1 MPAILKRR
9 EILILGHKRVVF
21 SRLADGERCIP
32 FLYIVARGPRN
43 LPRDVWHAYLPFS
56 LCLFISIYVLV
67 WQIDKRGKDSV
78 GPWERGWNGL
88 GYACAR
94 CSASGKLHKDYTVYE
109 DVKSI
114 LPIYIHVYPVR
125 PCRDDLCEIIPSIWG
140 AVARYDRSDLFIIA
154 CGQSHLFMN
163 MLWSAM
169 ISCELTYHVATVL
182 LVSCGGVFPHKNLVL
197 SLGSKGYR
205 HNTCI

>member
-1 MPAILKRR
+1 MNVHPNRPPYEPACASVASGTPHTTATTPQSSL
-9 EILILGHKRVVF
+9 
-21 SRLADGERCIP
+21 LAP
-32 FLYIVARGPRN
+32 
-43 LPRDVWHAYLPFS
+43 
-56 LCLFISIYVLV
+56 
-67 WQIDKRGKDSV
+67 
-78 GPWERGWNGL
+78 GL
-88 GYACAR
+88 GWGDR
-94 CSASGKLHKDYTVYE
+94 TSANFGTFTSGKLHKDYTVYE

-169 ISCELTYHVATVL
+169 ISCELSYLVATVL
-182 LVSCGGVFPHKNLVL
+182 LVLCGDVFRHKIIEWKFELKSIFRPCL
-197 SLGSKGYR
+197 WLGDHLGEK
-205 HNTCI
+205 T

>member
-1 MPAILKRR
+1 MCEGLSHESGKLTTIWYEYDAISSAKLHSEHECWHPATPHCNPTWAGRIFQAPYEQL
-9 EILILGHKRVVF
+9 
-21 SRLADGERCIP
+21 
-32 FLYIVARGPRN
+32 
-43 LPRDVWHAYLPFS
+43 WHITVRYEYHTVYS
-56 LCLFISIYVLV
+56 
-67 WQIDKRGKDSV
+67 
-78 GPWERGWNGL
+78 
-88 GYACAR
+88 
-94 CSASGKLHKDYTVYE
+94 SGKLHKDYTVYE

-114 LPIYIHVYPVR
+114 LPIYIQVYPVR

-197 SLGSKGYR
+197 SLSSKEYR

>member
-1 MPAILKRR
+1 MRSSHGLLWFVCPRSSTYITIRSHCWHGTW
-9 EILILGHKRVVF
+9 IY
-21 SRLADGERCIP
+21 CI
-32 FLYIVARGPRN
+32 
-43 LPRDVWHAYLPFS
+43 S
-56 LCLFISIYVLV
+56 
-67 WQIDKRGKDSV
+67 
-78 GPWERGWNGL
+78 
-88 GYACAR
+88 
-94 CSASGKLHKDYTVYE
+94 SGKLHKDYTVYE

-169 ISCELTYHVATVL
+169 ISCELSYLAATVL
-182 LVSCGGVFPHKNLVL
+182 LVSCGGVFPHKNPEINL
-197 SLGSKGYR
+197 SSKGNLQ
-205 HNTCI
+205 HTCVYKLFGQRQIVEKTRRININLIIRWR

>member
-1 MPAILKRR
+1 MSVYWSML
-9 EILILGHKRVVF
+9 
-21 SRLADGERCIP
+21 RLCRTYRQSWPSSDQCITP
-32 FLYIVARGPRN
+32 LLCHLWRHMLRWGQ
-43 LPRDVWHAYLPFS
+43 AYPS
-56 LCLFISIYVLV
+56 SSHT
-67 WQIDKRGKDSV
+67 RH
-78 GPWERGWNGL
+78 P
-88 GYACAR
+88 
-94 CSASGKLHKDYTVYE
+94 SGKLHKDYTVYE

-169 ISCELTYHVATVL
+169 ISCELSYLVAMVL
-182 LVSCGGVFPHKNLVL
+182 LVLWGGVFRHK
-197 SLGSKGYR
+197 
-205 HNTCI
+205 IIE

>member
-1 MPAILKRR
+1 M
-9 EILILGHKRVVF
+9 
-21 SRLADGERCIP
+21 C
-32 FLYIVARGPRN
+32 LYTV
-43 LPRDVWHAYLPFS
+43 
-56 LCLFISIYVLV
+56 
-67 WQIDKRGKDSV
+67 QQSV
-78 GPWERGWNGL
+78 RT
-88 GYACAR
+88 
-94 CSASGKLHKDYTVYE
+94 SSGKLHKDYTVYE

-182 LVSCGGVFPHKNLVL
+182 LVSCGGVFPHKNPEIN
-197 SLGSKGYR
+197 SSSKGYLQ
-205 HNTCI
+205 HTCVWGIVWAGSNGSGWGEARRIYINLKKWMTFILQS

>member
-1 MPAILKRR
+1 MNYISPFIHPIRTCELSTEKVVSVAVTPNTPILPSSISM
-9 EILILGHKRVVF
+9 E
-21 SRLADGERCIP
+21 
-32 FLYIVARGPRN
+32 
-43 LPRDVWHAYLPFS
+43 LPT
-56 LCLFISIYVLV
+56 
-67 WQIDKRGKDSV
+67 
-78 GPWERGWNGL
+78 
-88 GYACAR
+88 
-94 CSASGKLHKDYTVYE
+94 ASGKLHKDYTVYE

-169 ISCELTYHVATVL
+169 ISCELSYHVAAVL
-182 LVSCGGVFPHKNLVL
+182 PVSCGDNFPHKSLVL
-197 SLGSKGYR
+197 NLSSKGHGY
-205 HNTCI
+205 HTCIWDKVILGRRLKGYTSNWRFGWY

>member
-1 MPAILKRR
+1 MQSIVPPGATWD
-9 EILILGHKRVVF
+9 LIRGRGGRI
-21 SRLADGERCIP
+21 RLASE
-32 FLYIVARGPRN
+32 
-43 LPRDVWHAYLPFS
+43 
-56 LCLFISIYVLV
+56 CL
-67 WQIDKRGKDSV
+67 DT
-78 GPWERGWNGL
+78 EHT
-88 GYACAR
+88 
-94 CSASGKLHKDYTVYE
+94 SGKLHKDYTVYE

-169 ISCELTYHVATVL
+169 ISCELSYHVATVL
-182 LVSCGGVFPHKNLVL
+182 LVSCGSVFPHKNPEINL
-197 SLGSKGYR
+197 SSKGIFNISVYEKLSGR
-205 HNTCI
+205 GQTGEKTQRIYINLKNWITFILLAISSSLLSCWTH

>member
-1 MPAILKRR
+1 MNERKWHSVTARILSHRCCA
-9 EILILGHKRVVF
+9 RVESDLRIQLYVF
-21 SRLADGERCIP
+21 LANRCGLLSETPRLADSWR
-32 FLYIVARGPRN
+32 RPRQKQT
-43 LPRDVWHAYLPFS
+43 LDTHAQQYL
-56 LCLFISIYVLV
+56 
-67 WQIDKRGKDSV
+67 
-78 GPWERGWNGL
+78 
-88 GYACAR
+88 
-94 CSASGKLHKDYTVYE
+94 ASGKLHKDYTVYE

-169 ISCELTYHVATVL
+169 ISCELSYLVAMVL
-182 LVSCGGVFPHKNLVL
+182 LVLWGGVCRHK
-197 SLGSKGYR
+197 
-205 HNTCI
+205 IID

>member
-1 MPAILKRR
+1 MKEKTETRKRD
-9 EILILGHKRVVF
+9 KTRVVEDSRHF
-21 SRLADGERCIP
+21 SRRRMSACLSNM
-32 FLYIVARGPRN
+32 L
-43 LPRDVWHAYLPFS
+43 S
-56 LCLFISIYVLV
+56 LLQNGY
-67 WQIDKRGKDSV
+67 
-78 GPWERGWNGL
+78 PWV
-88 GYACAR
+88 
-94 CSASGKLHKDYTVYE
+94 ASGKLHKDYTVYE

-169 ISCELTYHVATVL
+169 ISCELSYHVAAVL
-182 LVSCGGVFPHKNLVL
+182 LVSCGGNFPHKSLVL
-197 SLGSKGYR
+197 ISSSKGHGY
-205 HNTCI
+205 HTCIWDKVILGRRLEGYTSISKFGWY

>member
-1 MPAILKRR
+1 MCCSKSLLVIYPALIRKRAR
-9 EILILGHKRVVF
+9 HWTFNFDDRLQAWRWVVTV
-21 SRLADGERCIP
+21 SP
-32 FLYIVARGPRN
+32 RG
-43 LPRDVWHAYLPFS
+43 S
-56 LCLFISIYVLV
+56 
-67 WQIDKRGKDSV
+67 
-78 GPWERGWNGL
+78 
-88 GYACAR
+88 
-94 CSASGKLHKDYTVYE
+94 SGKLHKDYTVYE

-182 LVSCGGVFPHKNLVL
+182 LVSCGGVFAHKDLVL
-197 SLGSKGYR
+197 SLSSKGYR